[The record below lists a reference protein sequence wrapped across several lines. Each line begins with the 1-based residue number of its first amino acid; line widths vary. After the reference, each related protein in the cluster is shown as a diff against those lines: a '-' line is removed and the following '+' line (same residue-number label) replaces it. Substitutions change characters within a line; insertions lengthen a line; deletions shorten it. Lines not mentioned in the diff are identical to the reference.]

1 MSLEVVWHPPAEE
14 DLRHIPWQDAA
25 WVVGEI
31 ERLARDGVGD
41 VRGTTLPT
49 GERRF
54 RLFLPGVRVLVTFDR
69 PGKVL
74 HVWRVL
80 RSTQP

>member
-1 MSLEVVWHPPAEE
+1 VSFEVIWHPPAEE
-14 DLRHIPWQDAA
+14 DLRHIPWRDAA

-31 ERLARDGVGD
+31 DRLARDGVGD
-41 VRGTTLPT
+41 VRRTTLPD

-54 RLFLPGVRVLVTFDR
+54 RLFLPGIRVFITFDR
-69 PGKVL
+69 VRRLL
-74 HVWRVL
+74 HVWRVV

>member
-1 MSLEVVWHPPAEE
+1 VSLEVLWHPPAEE
-14 DLRHIPWQDAA
+14 DLRDLPWKDAA
-25 WVVGEI
+25 WVVREI
-31 ERLARDGVGD
+31 ERLASDGVGD
-41 VRGTTLPT
+41 VRGTRLPT

-54 RLFLPGVRVLVTFDR
+54 RLFLPGVRVLITFDR
-69 PGKVL
+69 VRKIL